1 MSTWRWRSYSCRT
14 LNLPW
19 QSCRGVRSRGRWGRQ
34 RHSHGGDPPDNF
46 SVRTVRDPAN
56 RTRRERVGQQQ
67 QMPVLQLAPRA
78 SIAIAQFHKIYGAVE
93 LRTPAHGLDF
103 AHAGVNLHKRAGAK
117 QRVEGHIL
125 KPDVS
130 VEAAAN
136 IEVLDEGDGNF
147 APNFDEAGK
156 EIGVVDVEGGIEA
169 NGEGHGTLLV
179 INFEIG
185 EVGGG
190 QRSGHLIAA
199 EALQVNAVK
208 EQEVGELDTVDG
220 AETVELENA
229 GNGIGVFDLREPCV
243 GDVKLGITFGFGD
256 LLAEVR
262 HFTRGDAQ
270 TETNGFELFAR
281 GMSPSHAEVYLKTV
295 KGRICNCHG
304 IFVGR
309 QTQCIWR

>member
-1 MSTWRWRSYSCRT
+1 M
-14 LNLPW
+14 
-19 QSCRGVRSRGRWGRQ
+19 
-34 RHSHGGDPPDNF
+34 
-46 SVRTVRDPAN
+46 
-56 RTRRERVGQQQ
+56 GQQQ

-169 NGEGHGTLLV
+169 NGEGHGTLGV

-190 QRSGHLIAA
+190 QRSGQLIAA
-199 EALQVNAVK
+199 EVLQVDAVK
-208 EQEVGELDTVDG
+208 QQKVGEPDAVDG
-220 AETVELENA
+220 AETVELKNA
-229 GNGIGVFDLREPCV
+229 GDRIRVFDLREPSV
-243 GDVKLGITFGFGD
+243 GDVKLGITFGFCD
-256 LLAEVR
+256 LLAEVG
-262 HFTRGDAQ
+262 HFTCGDAQ
-270 TETNGFELFAR
+270 TETNGFELFTR
-281 GMSPSHAEVYLKTV
+281 GVSPSHAEVYLKTV
-295 KGRICNCHG
+295 KGRICDFHG
-304 IFVGR
+304 IFDRG
-309 QTQCIWR
+309 QSACFC